1 MSRKNWLFIVFLT
14 GLSLLY
20 TWYEANRPAPV
31 SWEETY
37 SPEDKNP
44 YGTYIFREALP
55 VVFPESEI
63 RTERIS
69 LPELF
74 PGGKSEG
81 GDVYISICLSFRA
94 DSLAAGRLLEWVQA
108 GNDCFI
114 AASYVAENILN
125 PLGLGIA
132 LCDERDTLTLIVGK
146 GELKHYSIAN
156 TGGYFVADSLFK
168 GTVLGY
174 KRCDSLPD
182 FVRIPYGEG
191 CMWLCLNPRAFT
203 NYVLLDSLNADYAF
217 GALSHVPVEGGKIV
231 NGEYDLS
238 GSNHREIIW
247 DAYSSMGRKGSES
260 LLRVVLQHPPLRYA
274 LWLLL
279 AGGLAYV
286 LFRAKREQR
295 PIPVVNPPQ
304 DRMLDFIRSVSLLY
318 FRKKDHTA
326 IAIKRL
332 EFFLEEVRYRYHLPT
347 EVLDEHFVR
356 LLSEHAGTDIRET
369 MELVK
374 LCSVIR
380 EGTNVSEEMLERLI
394 KQTDLFIKKMYN
406 QNI

>member
-125 PLGLGIA
+125 SLGLGIA

-168 GTVLGY
+168 GTVLGIN
-174 KRCDSLPD
+174 D
-182 FVRIPYGEG
+182 
-191 CMWLCLNPRAFT
+191 
-203 NYVLLDSLNADYAF
+203 
-217 GALSHVPVEGGKIV
+217 
-231 NGEYDLS
+231 
-238 GSNHREIIW
+238 
-247 DAYSSMGRKGSES
+247 
-260 LLRVVLQHPPLRYA
+260 
-274 LWLLL
+274 
-279 AGGLAYV
+279 
-286 LFRAKREQR
+286 
-295 PIPVVNPPQ
+295 
-304 DRMLDFIRSVSLLY
+304 
-318 FRKKDHTA
+318 
-326 IAIKRL
+326 
-332 EFFLEEVRYRYHLPT
+332 
-347 EVLDEHFVR
+347 
-356 LLSEHAGTDIRET
+356 
-369 MELVK
+369 
-374 LCSVIR
+374 VIR
-380 EGTNVSEEMLERLI
+380 CLI
-394 KQTDLFIKKMYN
+394 LCGSPMGKGVCGCV
-406 QNI
+406 